1 MKSSAKKV
9 ELAPYDELFSTEE
22 SRQDAKLEK
31 VREIPLSELHPFKN
45 HPFKVKDDEAMME
58 TADSV
63 RQYGVLVP
71 AIARP
76 DPEGGYELVA
86 GHRRHRASE
95 LAEKETMPVIVRDLD
110 DDAATIIMVDSNLQ
124 RESLLPSERAFAYKM
139 KLEAMK
145 RQAGRPTKENGSQ
158 LGNDFGKKSSELLA
172 EQVGQSK
179 NQIFRYI
186 RLTELIPELLDMV
199 DEKKIA
205 LNPAYELSFLKKEEQ
220 RDLLDAMD
228 SEQATPSLS
237 QAQRLKKY
245 SQEGHLTLDMMRVIM
260 GEEKKSDL
268 DKVTFTSDTLRKYFP
283 KSYTPQR
290 MQETTPFLNI
300 MNEWYAKDTS
310 NKIKAVFKARMK
322 NGMRCSGSIP
332 YGYKRTKEDKQQ
344 LLVDEPAAEVVR
356 KIFRLACQG
365 IGVTAIAEMLSAEK
379 ILIPS
384 AHAAKYFPENCRHSE
399 VADPYRWSATT
410 VGYILDRQE
419 YLGHTVLGKSI
430 CENFKTKQRRAATAD
445 ELMIFPDTH
454 EAIIEQ
460 DTWDIAHK
468 LRLQKRPK
476 AANGSYTHRLSGLIY
491 CADCGARMNF
501 CSPDRVKSGKR
512 FDSDSAFQCGNYRN
526 TAGQCVSHFVKT
538 SVLEAVIL
546 QAIQAVSKY
555 ALENEAEFVAQLK
568 SIWNENQSKN
578 TDSGQRELEEA
589 RKRMAELDT
598 MIQNLYESSVK
609 GVLPERQAQRM
620 IQQYDEE
627 QILLERR
634 IQELESQIQQETVK
648 KADTE
653 RFLALVRKYRDC
665 TELTD
670 AMLYSF
676 IDRVEVHEATGGRT
690 IYRQQNIDIHFN
702 FIGSYYPPVKT
713 VSEEERIAAIDA
725 EQKRKKQE
733 KGRRANERRK
743 QKIEALRL
751 AAEADDP
758 EAIAQYEQHLSKL
771 RERNQKYRQKVREA
785 READPEYLR
794 QLDEKERIR
803 QERILETERKRMER
817 GSQKKKLSR
826 AELREKA
833 KTDPEAAEQWAVMKA
848 KEAEARQRK
857 KEREEARIA
866 ADPEYAAMMAERK
879 AEYTRTRTAKRK
891 AEHDALVE
899 LARTDPEAAR
909 QLAEKRKYQSEATTK
924 SRQKMKAA
932 ADAGDPD
939 AIRRYEAYLAKRR
952 EDYHKK
958 NQSKEEFSA

>member
-1 MKSSAKKV
+1 MTLPEQLMQTRPGADHFDSGEAGAPEDCGTCRFYRPHWKYQFCVYEECPYQPGKRTALDGAVKFQVKGVDDEMAVFRVEKNRGYTVMSNHHLRNKDLSLKAKGLLSQMLSLPEDWDFTLKGLSLINR
-9 ELAPYDELFSTEE
+9 E
-22 SRQDAKLEK
+22 QIDAIRAA
-31 VREIPLSELHPFKN
+31 VRELEQ
-45 HPFKVKDDEAMME
+45 A
-58 TADSV
+58 
-63 RQYGVLVP
+63 
-71 AIARP
+71 
-76 DPEGGYELVA
+76 GY
-86 GHRRHRASE
+86 
-95 LAEKETMPVIVRDLD
+95 IVRSRERDSQGRLRGAD
-110 DDAATIIMVDSNLQ
+110 YII
-124 RESLLPSERAFAYKM
+124 Y
-139 KLEAMK
+139 
-145 RQAGRPTKENGSQ
+145 
-158 LGNDFGKKSSELLA
+158 
-172 EQVGQSK
+172 EQPQPV
-179 NQIFRYI
+179 
-186 RLTELIPELLDMV
+186 
-199 DEKKIA
+199 
-205 LNPAYELSFLKKEEQ
+205 
-220 RDLLDAMD
+220 
-228 SEQATPSLS
+228 
-237 QAQRLKKY
+237 
-245 SQEGHLTLDMMRVIM
+245 
-260 GEEKKSDL
+260 SDL
-268 DKVTFTSDTLRKYFP
+268 P
-283 KSYTPQR
+283 
-290 MQETTPFLNI
+290 TPFLNI

-384 AHAAKYFPENCRHSE
+384 AYAARYFPENCRHSE

-476 AANGSYTHRLSGLIY
+476 AANGTYTHRLSGLIY

-568 SIWNENQSKN
+568 SIWNENQNKN

-634 IQELESQIQQETVK
+634 VQELESQIQQETVK

-702 FIGSYYPPVKT
+702 FIGSYYPPVET

-751 AAEADDP
+751 AAEAGDP

-794 QLDEKERIR
+794 QLGEKERIR
-803 QERILETERKRMER
+803 QEKLLEAERKRIER
-817 GSQKKKLSR
+817 ATRKKKLSR
-826 AELREKA
+826 AELKEKA
-833 KTDPEAAEQWAVMKA
+833 KTDPEAAEQWAAMKA

-866 ADPEYAAMMAERK
+866 SDPEYAAMMAERK

-932 ADAGDPD
+932 AEAGDPD
-939 AIRRYEAYLAKRR
+939 GIRRYEAYLAKRR

-958 NQSKEEFSA
+958 NQSKEEISA

>member
-1 MKSSAKKV
+1 MAKK
-9 ELAPYDELFSTEE
+9 EE
-22 SRQDAKLEK
+22 IKITALYERLSR
-31 VREIPLSELHPFKN
+31 
-45 HPFKVKDDEAMME
+45 DD
-58 TADSV
+58 
-63 RQYGVLVP
+63 
-71 AIARP
+71 
-76 DPEGGYELVA
+76 
-86 GHRRHRASE
+86 
-95 LAEKETMPVIVRDLD
+95 
-110 DDAATIIMVDSNLQ
+110 
-124 RESLLPSERAFAYKM
+124 
-139 KLEAMK
+139 
-145 RQAGRPTKENGSQ
+145 
-158 LGNDFGKKSSELLA
+158 
-172 EQVGQSK
+172 EQVGESNSIQ
-179 NQIFRYI
+179 NQKMYLEEYARQHGMRNI
-186 RLTELIPELLDMV
+186 RHFSDDGYSGTNFNRPGFNALLEEIEAGHVAVLIVKDLSRFGRNYLQVGYYTEV
-199 DEKKIA
+199 
-205 LNPAYELSFLKKEEQ
+205 
-220 RDLLDAMD
+220 
-228 SEQATPSLS
+228 
-237 QAQRLKKY
+237 
-245 SQEGHLTLDMMRVIM
+245 V
-260 GEEKKSDL
+260 
-268 DKVTFTSDTLRKYFP
+268 FP
-283 KSYTPQR
+283 KKGIRFIAINNSVDSANPSDNDL
-290 MQETTPFLNI
+290 TPFLNI

-476 AANGSYTHRLSGLIY
+476 AANGTYTHRLSGLIY

-555 ALENEAEFVAQLK
+555 VLENEAEFVAQLK

-634 IQELESQIQQETVK
+634 VQELESQIQQETVK

-702 FIGSYYPPVKT
+702 FIGSYYQPVET

-751 AAEADDP
+751 AAEDGDS

-794 QLDEKERIR
+794 QLDEKERMR
-803 QERILETERKRMER
+803 QERLLETERKRMER
-817 GSQKKKLSR
+817 ATRKKKLSR

-833 KTDPEAAEQWAVMKA
+833 KTDPEAAEQWAAMKA

-866 ADPEYAAMMAERK
+866 SDPEYAAMMAERK

-899 LARTDPEAAR
+899 LARTAPEAAR

-932 ADAGDPD
+932 AEAGDPD
-939 AIRRYEAYLAKRR
+939 GIRRYEAYLDKRR

-958 NQSKEEFSA
+958 NQSKEEISA